1 MKTNYKKLGDYI
13 QTVNVRNTDLSVD
26 TLLGIT
32 ITKEFIPSVA
42 NTIGTDMSKYKV
54 IQKNQF
60 ACSLMQVSRD
70 NRIPIA
76 LLKDYDKAIISQA
89 YTLFEVIDETVLLPE
104 YLMMWFSRTEFD
116 RQASFFAVGGVR
128 GSLDWDDFLELE
140 LPIPSIEKQREIVNE
155 YNTVVNRIKLNEQL
169 NQKLEETAQALYKH
183 WFVDFEFPNEDGQPY
198 KSSGGK
204 MVYNE
209 ELDKEVPLGWRVV
222 ELGDISDITMGQS
235 PKSES
240 YNEIANGEI
249 FYQGRTDFGFRV
261 PSIRVYT
268 TEPKRKAKKNDIL
281 MSVRA
286 PVGDLN
292 IANTDCCIGR
302 GLSALRCDEQSF
314 LFYVMKNFKAVFD
327 ANEGTGTIFSSI
339 NKDELNSLK
348 VIYNKEI
355 SVLFNDKITEL
366 DKLIVLQSKQNQ
378 QLIELKELLLAKMGT

>member
-104 YLMMWFSRTEFD
+104 YLMMWFSRAEFD